1 MRVMIVN
8 RCFYQNLGGNK
19 MRRLLIVMVVLLLI
33 AGVAYAKDYELNK
46 KAGGYNVL
54 IRIDKNPPVAGKNN
68 VEIAITDGSGKA
80 VTDAK
85 VVLGYSMPPMAGM
98 APMNYKTDAELKG
111 NSYRAKVDY
120 SMAGSWNN
128 EIRITRAGKTASVKF
143 TIDAK

>member
-1 MRVMIVN
+1 
-8 RCFYQNLGGNK
+8 
-19 MRRLLIVMVVLLLI
+19 MRRFFIVTVVLLLI
-33 AGVAYAKDYELNK
+33 AGVAYAKEYELNK
-46 KAGGYNVL
+46 KAGDYNVL

-68 VEIAITDGSGKA
+68 VQIAITDGSGKA

-85 VVLGYSMPPMAGM
+85 VVLGYSMPPMPGM

-111 NSYRAKVDY
+111 NIYRAKVDY

-128 EIRITRAGKTASVKF
+128 DIRITRAGKTASVKF